1 MKLAGQSGKTARTG
15 TIWPEQAA
23 LARSLLKS
31 HSFAKNGSKER
42 SPVRRGL
49 VTKCRGDPGNYH
61 QGGSL
66 TGHSFQEVDR

>member
-61 QGGSL
+61 QGG
-66 TGHSFQEVDR
+66 EV